1 MDAESR
7 DKRDEP
13 FACDFCDRHF
23 TTNGGMQRHKLSV
36 HSDDVFKCSR
46 TGCQFSSSR
55 KDDLSKHQTEV
66 HGSAGSFACDHPG
79 CTYRSPRRG
88 NYTRHK
94 RKVHRN
100 EKPFACNHT
109 GCSFSAKT
117 NSTLKRHKNA
127 VHLNIRDNRCHV
139 CEKRFHSKSHL
150 KNHMW
155 THEGDGH
162 EMAKCEDCFVNLRSK
177 SSRKPCPAAGKL
189 FECDHQGCDY
199 KSKGKGVFLSHQKQ
213 IHSEERPFSCS
224 HTGCSFRSKTNAH
237 LTMHQRRVHLKI
249 RAKRCHVCDKRF
261 FWKAGLRA
269 HMLSQHQTHDHD
281 IAECDD
287 CFAHLKKSGGRY
299 TASRKRGENEA
310 SQSQNRKVGEEG
322 KSAAFTMQNE
332 SETTHC
338 LNDDLIDVH
347 MDMQLLSSL

>member
-1 MDAESR
+1 MPNPGTNVTTHLPAISVTVALRRTEACKGTSR
-7 DKRDEP
+7 P
-13 FACDFCDRHF
+13 FTAMTSSNVRGQVVSFRHR
-23 TTNGGMQRHKLSV
+23 G
-36 HSDDVFKCSR
+36 R
-46 TGCQFSSSR
+46 TI
-55 KDDLSKHQTEV
+55 LSKHQTEV
-66 HGSAGSFACDHPG
+66 HGPAGSFACDHPG

-100 EKPFACNHT
+100 EKPFACNYT
-109 GCSFSAKT
+109 GCSFRAKTSAKLT
-117 NSTLKRHKNA
+117 THKNA

-155 THEGDGH
+155 THEGDEH
-162 EMAKCEDCFVNLRSK
+162 EMAKCDDCFVNLRSK

-199 KSKGKGVFLSHQKQ
+199 KSKWKGVLLSHQKQ
-213 IHSEERPFSCS
+213 IHSFSCS

-249 RAKRCHVCDKRF
+249 RTKRCHVCDKRF

-287 CFAHLKKSGGRY
+287 CLAHLKKSGRRY
-299 TASRKRGENEA
+299 TASRKRGGKTKHP
-310 SQSQNRKVGEEG
+310 SPRTG
-322 KSAAFTMQNE
+322 KSGRRENQGSIRKSNGNKMDTFQCD
-332 SETTHC
+332 SR
-338 LNDDLIDVH
+338 LNCSTITFHLCWH
-347 MDMQLLSSL
+347 LF